1 METIP
6 IKTRIMNAFR
16 PKDEPSG
23 VCPSCEQD
31 DQEEMDPRWR
41 PIVDWVKE
49 QGHSEEEARE
59 IVRRMADTLRRDFPL
74 PPEDPEPQKGD

>member
-1 METIP
+1 
-6 IKTRIMNAFR
+6 MNALR

-41 PIVDWVKE
+41 PIVAGVKE
-49 QGHSEEEARE
+49 PGHSEEEARE
-59 IVRRMADTLRRDFPL
+59 IVRRMADTIRREFSL
-74 PPEDPEPQKGD
+74 PSEDPEPQREN